1 MAAGSPCPT
10 CRFLVPEAAERCPQC
25 GRVFGEA
32 NRCPHCHAVAAVR
45 PTSRGYVCA
54 ACGKPRALLPGTT
67 LAGAAISARATVPP
81 RRRGLRVAGGLLL
94 ALSVVGA
101 AMSTAVLGTS
111 AAGLV
116 VAAAF
121 AAVGALAGFR
131 LLRRASMLDREVDEA
146 RVASRMLAA
155 KQLLLERGP
164 FTVRELA
171 EKLGTTDAEA
181 DAIASRLAADDT
193 TGVTAEVDES
203 VGLLRFG
210 KRRELAARARVL
222 DPDASEALPDE
233 TEQVGEDAAPG
244 AVRRRE
250 REAGR

>member
-1 MAAGSPCPT
+1 
-10 CRFLVPEAAERCPQC
+10 
-25 GRVFGEA
+25 
-32 NRCPHCHAVAAVR
+32 
-45 PTSRGYVCA
+45 
-54 ACGKPRALLPGTT
+54 
-67 LAGAAISARATVPP
+67 
-81 RRRGLRVAGGLLL
+81 
-94 ALSVVGA
+94 
-101 AMSTAVLGTS
+101 
-111 AAGLV
+111 
-116 VAAAF
+116 
-121 AAVGALAGFR
+121 
-131 LLRRASMLDREVDEA
+131 MLDREVDEA